1 MKQEVAGTTIKGGF
15 YTGLRS
21 VLFYGGVKMKIS
33 NNCYWR
39 HLVKFKPLPIC
50 LLMPLVL
57 SSFSAASDELF
68 FVDVNAHPLSFY
80 DEQRQVQGV
89 AIEIFKKVMDNL
101 GHKTVLELLP
111 GKRVIHMLKN
121 GQADGVPFIR
131 KTSKRETYLDYS
143 QEALLYENVYFY
155 VNKGHEFD
163 FNGDFSA
170 IKQKKIAIILGDTH
184 GDIFNKIA
192 VNLNLV
198 ETITLDSSF
207 SMLLKKRVDM
217 VVSTAQRASKILE
230 TLPSGKIVRIMNPME
245 SIPLYAAFTK
255 KRRLSLLRD
264 QFDRELKE
272 LKRSGFV
279 KSIVDKWQY

>member
-1 MKQEVAGTTIKGGF
+1 M
-15 YTGLRS
+15 
-21 VLFYGGVKMKIS
+21 
-33 NNCYWR
+33 
-39 HLVKFKPLPIC
+39 
-50 LLMPLVL
+50 
-57 SSFSAASDELF
+57 
-68 FVDVNAHPLSFY
+68 
-80 DEQRQVQGV
+80 
-89 AIEIFKKVMDNL
+89 
-101 GHKTVLELLP
+101 
-111 GKRVIHMLKN
+111 
-121 GQADGVPFIR
+121 
-131 KTSKRETYLDYS
+131 
-143 QEALLYENVYFY
+143 YENVYFY

-184 GDIFNKIA
+184 GDIFNKMA

-207 SMLLKKRVDM
+207 SMLLKKRVDV